1 MPDTNNG
8 STGGSGVDCGTG
20 DDNKR
25 TAQISYN
32 EEERKL
38 RALAGQWKTPPM
50 PAYASTLHAR
60 PRQHIMYQH
69 SPPSTISNND
79 NIGSGK
85 IMTTSSLPPR
95 ANLPDNSEEYAK
107 ALQEAYRKGAE
118 AAGLMAQ
125 QHQQQQQIPS
135 ATSCP
140 NFSTGSSQQ
149 QPASS
154 TSTAANNGITSVD
167 ETAMA
172 TSVNAFHLDHQIHP
186 PPQQQMSTTIPDPLS
201 SSMPPPLPPS
211 AATSAVH
218 HQHHPHQTQIA
229 YASQHLAEQQPFL
242 QPQRSQQQ
250 QQYHVTTQQQTQM
263 KATPLPQPVVAS
275 SAAPRHPKPIKAA
288 ALKQSELQLQQQQPG
303 RSLSMPDMSTYT
315 AEAEDEKRLKRLAR
329 NRASARLRR
338 LRKKNLVDAYE
349 TEVGILE
356 KTLKQLEAHEWGK
369 DTDDHKP
376 LLDALGMER
385 GQQAISPEERNEIIQ
400 DILKQQMQQVN
411 MLQQAQREQEV
422 LAMLVSEA
430 STADGEKKYDDSE
443 KDMELIFEL
452 QEILQLSDDQKVK
465 LRESSNGLDKEV
477 KALET
482 VSASLDAM
490 QKNDWLLNEGVQ
502 KITDEFTSI
511 LHKNQQSKLLLWT
524 DANAEAV
531 DQLNLVQVQPLQSAP
546 IFSFGVESTTPA
558 DDD

>member
-50 PAYASTLHAR
+50 PAYASAMHAR
-60 PRQHIMYQH
+60 PKQHIMHQH
-69 SPPSTISNND
+69 SPPITTSSND

-95 ANLPDNSEEYAK
+95 ASLPDNSEEYAK

-118 AAGLMAQ
+118 AAALMA
-125 QHQQQQQIPS
+125 QQQQIPS
-135 ATSCP
+135 AASCP

-154 TSTAANNGITSVD
+154 TSTAVNNGITSVD

-172 TSVNAFHLDHQIHP
+172 TSVNAFQLDHQIHP

-218 HQHHPHQTQIA
+218 HQHHPHQTQIT

-250 QQYHVTTQQQTQM
+250 QYHVTTQQQTQM
-263 KATPLPQPVVAS
+263 TATPLLQPVTAS

-288 ALKQSELQLQQQQPG
+288 ASKQSKLQSQQQQPG

-338 LRKKNLVDAYE
+338 LRKKNLVSRIEMNIY
-349 TEVGILE
+349 I
-356 KTLKQLEAHEWGK
+356 
-369 DTDDHKP
+369 
-376 LLDALGMER
+376 
-385 GQQAISPEERNEIIQ
+385 
-400 DILKQQMQQVN
+400 
-411 MLQQAQREQEV
+411 
-422 LAMLVSEA
+422 
-430 STADGEKKYDDSE
+430 
-443 KDMELIFEL
+443 
-452 QEILQLSDDQKVK
+452 
-465 LRESSNGLDKEV
+465 
-477 KALET
+477 
-482 VSASLDAM
+482 
-490 QKNDWLLNEGVQ
+490 
-502 KITDEFTSI
+502 
-511 LHKNQQSKLLLWT
+511 
-524 DANAEAV
+524 
-531 DQLNLVQVQPLQSAP
+531 
-546 IFSFGVESTTPA
+546 
-558 DDD
+558 